1 MKVLIKDKVLYK
13 VLYKD
18 TIILITYLFVRSVI
32 TNLRYLTDHLES
44 QFSKYLFKSN
54 QVILTRKIK
63 MNIEFKYKQLNL
75 AYVYSSDIQKVFYNS
90 SQTSVFLLFPKYL
103 VFLFLNY

>member
-13 VLYKD
+13 VLDKD

-32 TNLRYLTDHLES
+32 TNLRYLTDHPES
-44 QFSKYLFKSN
+44 QFNKYLLKSN

-90 SQTSVFLLFPKYL
+90 SQTSVFFLFP
-103 VFLFLNY
+103 NA